1 MLRNG
6 AEGGDPPGE
15 PRGPFSCVLLSF
27 KKTKMC
33 LTELGCV
40 CSTNHLPPGAGQCV
54 LSAPTLF
61 NASISLPSQSST
73 RMSACFV
80 QSSVWLGER

>member
-54 LSAPTLF
+54 LSAPYPVQCLH
-61 NASISLPSQSST
+61 LPPQSELHQDECLLC
-73 RMSACFV
+73 AKQCV
-80 QSSVWLGER
+80 AG